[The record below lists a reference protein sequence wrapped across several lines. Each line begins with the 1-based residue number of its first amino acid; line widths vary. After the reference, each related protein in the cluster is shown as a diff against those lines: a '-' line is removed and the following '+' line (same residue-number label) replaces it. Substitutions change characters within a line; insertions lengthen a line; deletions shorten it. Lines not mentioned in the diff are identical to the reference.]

1 MALSDPVELKDDDA
15 RKFLQD
21 LEHPVHSERRAKML
35 KKASEAAQLLKGK

>member
-15 RKFLQD
+15 RKFLRD

-35 KKASEAAQLLKGK
+35 KKASEAAELLNGK